1 MGNEQFFYE
10 NDRKVNTRLSRI
22 LMWLSLVFPA
32 LFLLSYLNIFHL
44 SIKELCLIT
53 PFGLL
58 CTLMPTALK
67 HFNISVQALKYIS
80 IISLSLVIAL
90 MGSNSNIGIY
100 ITYILALAISCMY
113 FDAKF
118 TRNMAILGYL
128 CLVVAVFFR
137 SHNVTL
143 SEGDTAMNWFRGYVM
158 GFTIEYIALS
168 AVCISISKATR
179 TLLESVQDKDKLQ
192 AVLDNCDDASGN
204 LVDSVN
210 QLHDA
215 LEQSRTGNAVVADF
229 AKQTMDDCRS
239 NQEYVHDTVEEI
251 QKMAD
256 SIDMIITKTNNMKE
270 VATQTYESTHSYI
283 QVMDDAVSSMDVIS
297 QSTNETLQ
305 TIQILENRVQH
316 IEELTNTII
325 AIANQTSL
333 LSLNAS
339 IEAARAGENGKGFAV
354 VAEEVRKLAEQSHD
368 AVGSITNHV
377 EGIRQ
382 SVADAST
389 SILKGSQSVETGL
402 EKIRVARTEA
412 ENLGNIQK
420 TSLQTAE
427 DIFGSSQET
436 KNSVNGVV
444 EKSEHMTTLMEHSS
458 EMVSDIR
465 KRLDTQESLLQDM
478 DRVFYQVS
486 DVSGQ
491 LKEIVTSS
499 KENEIA

>member
-10 NDRKVNTRLSRI
+10 NDRKVNTKVCRI

-128 CLVVAVFFR
+128 CLVVAVFIR

-143 SEGDTAMNWFRGYVM
+143 SEGDTAMNWFRGYVT

-179 TLLESVQDKDKLQ
+179 TLLESVQDKDKIQ
-192 AVLDNCDDASGN
+192 AVLDSCDDASGN
-204 LVDSVN
+204 LIDSVN

-297 QSTNETLQ
+297 QSTDETLQ

>member
-10 NDRKVNTRLSRI
+10 NDRKVNAKVCRI

-32 LFLLSYLNIFHL
+32 LFLLSYLNIFRL

-67 HFNISVQALKYIS
+67 HFNISVAALKYIS

-297 QSTNETLQ
+297 QSTDETLQ
-305 TIQILENRVQH
+305 TIQILESRVQH

>member
-10 NDRKVNTRLSRI
+10 NDRKVNAKVCRI

-32 LFLLSYLNIFHL
+32 LFLLSYLNIFRL

-67 HFNISVQALKYIS
+67 HFNISVKALKYIS

-204 LVDSVN
+204 LIDSVN

-297 QSTNETLQ
+297 QSTDETLQ
-305 TIQILENRVQH
+305 TIQILESRVQH

>member
-1 MGNEQFFYE
+1 M
-10 NDRKVNTRLSRI
+10 L
-22 LMWLSLVFPA
+22 
-32 LFLLSYLNIFHL
+32 
-44 SIKELCLIT
+44 
-53 PFGLL
+53 
-58 CTLMPTALK
+58 
-67 HFNISVQALKYIS
+67 
-80 IISLSLVIAL
+80 
-90 MGSNSNIGIY
+90 
-100 ITYILALAISCMY
+100 
-113 FDAKF
+113 
-118 TRNMAILGYL
+118 
-128 CLVVAVFFR
+128 FR
-137 SHNVTL
+137 S
-143 SEGDTAMNWFRGYVM
+143 
-158 GFTIEYIALS
+158 
-168 AVCISISKATR
+168 
-179 TLLESVQDKDKLQ
+179 
-192 AVLDNCDDASGN
+192 
-204 LVDSVN
+204 
-210 QLHDA
+210 
-215 LEQSRTGNAVVADF
+215 
-229 AKQTMDDCRS
+229 
-239 NQEYVHDTVEEI
+239 
-251 QKMAD
+251 
-256 SIDMIITKTNNMKE
+256 
-270 VATQTYESTHSYI
+270 
-283 QVMDDAVSSMDVIS
+283 VSSMDVIS
-297 QSTNETLQ
+297 QSTDETLQ

>member
-1 MGNEQFFYE
+1 
-10 NDRKVNTRLSRI
+10 
-22 LMWLSLVFPA
+22 
-32 LFLLSYLNIFHL
+32 
-44 SIKELCLIT
+44 
-53 PFGLL
+53 
-58 CTLMPTALK
+58 MPTALK

>member
-10 NDRKVNTRLSRI
+10 NDRKVNAKVCRI

-32 LFLLSYLNIFHL
+32 LFLLSYLNIFRL

-67 HFNISVQALKYIS
+67 HFNISVKALKYIS

-270 VATQTYESTHSYI
+270 VATQTYESTNSYI

-297 QSTNETLQ
+297 QSTDETLQ

-420 TSLQTAE
+420 ASLQTAE

>member
-10 NDRKVNTRLSRI
+10 NDRKVNAKVCRI

-143 SEGDTAMNWFRGYVM
+143 SEGDTAMNWFRGYVT

-179 TLLESVQDKDKLQ
+179 TLLESVQDKDKIQ

-270 VATQTYESTHSYI
+270 VATQTYESTNSYI

-297 QSTNETLQ
+297 QSTDETLQ

-465 KRLDTQESLLQDM
+465 ERLDTQESLLQDM

-499 KENEIA
+499 KENESA

>member
-1 MGNEQFFYE
+1 
-10 NDRKVNTRLSRI
+10 
-22 LMWLSLVFPA
+22 
-32 LFLLSYLNIFHL
+32 
-44 SIKELCLIT
+44 
-53 PFGLL
+53 
-58 CTLMPTALK
+58 MPTALK

-118 TRNMAILGYL
+118 TKNMAILGYL

-215 LEQSRTGNAVVADF
+215 LEQSRTGNAVVTDF

-297 QSTNETLQ
+297 QSTDETLQ

-491 LKEIVTSS
+491 MKEIFTSS

>member
-1 MGNEQFFYE
+1 
-10 NDRKVNTRLSRI
+10 
-22 LMWLSLVFPA
+22 
-32 LFLLSYLNIFHL
+32 
-44 SIKELCLIT
+44 
-53 PFGLL
+53 
-58 CTLMPTALK
+58 MPTALK

-118 TRNMAILGYL
+118 TKNMAILGYL

-204 LVDSVN
+204 LIDSVN

-215 LEQSRTGNAVVADF
+215 LEQSRTSNAVVADF

-297 QSTNETLQ
+297 QSTDETLQ

-465 KRLDTQESLLQDM
+465 KRLDTQESLPQDM

>member
-10 NDRKVNTRLSRI
+10 NDRKVNTKVCRI

-118 TRNMAILGYL
+118 TKNMAILGYL

-204 LVDSVN
+204 LIDSVN

-297 QSTNETLQ
+297 QSTDETLQ

>member
-10 NDRKVNTRLSRI
+10 NDRKVNAKVCRI

-465 KRLDTQESLLQDM
+465 ERLDTQESLLQDM

-499 KENEIA
+499 KENESA

>member
-10 NDRKVNTRLSRI
+10 NDRKVNTKVCRI

-67 HFNISVQALKYIS
+67 HFNISVAALKYIS

-204 LVDSVN
+204 LIDSVN

-270 VATQTYESTHSYI
+270 VATQTYESTNSYI

-297 QSTNETLQ
+297 QSTDETLQ

-465 KRLDTQESLLQDM
+465 ERLDTQESLLQDM

-499 KENEIA
+499 KENESA

>member
-10 NDRKVNTRLSRI
+10 NDRKVNTKVCRI

-32 LFLLSYLNIFHL
+32 LFLLSYLNIFRL

-67 HFNISVQALKYIS
+67 HFNISVAALKYIS

-143 SEGDTAMNWFRGYVM
+143 SEGDTAMNWFRGYVT

-192 AVLDNCDDASGN
+192 AVLNNCDDASGN
-204 LVDSVN
+204 LIDSVN

-297 QSTNETLQ
+297 QSTDETLQ

>member
-10 NDRKVNTRLSRI
+10 NDRKVNAKVCRI

-143 SEGDTAMNWFRGYVM
+143 SEGDTAMNWFRGYVT

-179 TLLESVQDKDKLQ
+179 TLPESVQDKDKIQ

-270 VATQTYESTHSYI
+270 VATQTYESTNSYI

-297 QSTNETLQ
+297 QSTDETLQ

-465 KRLDTQESLLQDM
+465 ERLDTQESLLQDM

-499 KENEIA
+499 KENESA

>member
-118 TRNMAILGYL
+118 TKNMAILGYL

-179 TLLESVQDKDKLQ
+179 TLLESVQNKDKIQ

-204 LVDSVN
+204 LIDSVN

-215 LEQSRTGNAVVADF
+215 LQQSRTGNAVVADF

-297 QSTNETLQ
+297 QSTDETLQ
-305 TIQILENRVQH
+305 AIQILENRVQH

>member
-10 NDRKVNTRLSRI
+10 NDRKVNAKVCRI

-32 LFLLSYLNIFHL
+32 LFLLSYLNVFRL
-44 SIKELCLIT
+44 SVRELCLIT

-128 CLVVAVFFR
+128 CLVVAVYFR
-137 SHNVTL
+137 AHNVTL

-179 TLLESVQDKDKLQ
+179 NLLESVQDKDKIQ
-192 AVLDNCDDASGN
+192 AVLDSCEDASGN

-210 QLHDA
+210 QLQDA
-215 LEQSRTGNAVVADF
+215 LDQSRNGNAVAADF
-229 AKQTMDDCRS
+229 AEKTLNDCIS

-256 SIDMIITKTNNMKE
+256 SIDTIIEKTTHMKD
-270 VATQTYESTHSYI
+270 VATRTYESTHSYI
-283 QVMDDAVSSMDVIS
+283 QVMDDAVSSMDIIS
-297 QSTNETLQ
+297 HSTDDTLQ
-305 TIQILENRVQH
+305 TIQILESRVQH

-377 EGIRQ
+377 EGIRK
-382 SVADAST
+382 SVADASE

-402 EKIRVARTEA
+402 EKIRIARTEA

-436 KNSVNGVV
+436 KSSVNDAV
-444 EKSEHMTTLMEHSS
+444 EKSEHMTALVEHSS
-458 EMVSDIR
+458 EMVTDIR
-465 KRLDTQESLLQDM
+465 KRLDIQNSLLQDM
-478 DRVFYQVS
+478 DRIFNQVS

-491 LKEIVTSS
+491 LKNIVASD
-499 KENEIA
+499 EQADA

>member
-1 MGNEQFFYE
+1 
-10 NDRKVNTRLSRI
+10 
-22 LMWLSLVFPA
+22 
-32 LFLLSYLNIFHL
+32 
-44 SIKELCLIT
+44 
-53 PFGLL
+53 
-58 CTLMPTALK
+58 MPTALK

-204 LVDSVN
+204 LIDSVN

-297 QSTNETLQ
+297 QSTDETLQ

>member
-1 MGNEQFFYE
+1 
-10 NDRKVNTRLSRI
+10 
-22 LMWLSLVFPA
+22 
-32 LFLLSYLNIFHL
+32 
-44 SIKELCLIT
+44 
-53 PFGLL
+53 
-58 CTLMPTALK
+58 MPTALK

-118 TRNMAILGYL
+118 TKNMAILGYL

-204 LVDSVN
+204 LIDSVN

-215 LEQSRTGNAVVADF
+215 LEQSRTSNAVVADF

-251 QKMAD
+251 QKIAD

-297 QSTNETLQ
+297 QSTDETLQ

-465 KRLDTQESLLQDM
+465 KRLDTQESLPQDM

>member
-10 NDRKVNTRLSRI
+10 NDRKVNAKVCRI

-32 LFLLSYLNIFHL
+32 LFLLSYLNIFRL

-53 PFGLL
+53 PFGFL

-67 HFNISVQALKYIS
+67 HFNISVKALKYIS

-179 TLLESVQDKDKLQ
+179 TLLESVHDKDKLQ

-204 LVDSVN
+204 LIDSVN

-270 VATQTYESTHSYI
+270 VATQTYESTNSYI

-297 QSTNETLQ
+297 QSTDETLQ

-316 IEELTNTII
+316 IEDLTNTII

-377 EGIRQ
+377 EGIRL

-436 KNSVNGVV
+436 KNSVNDVV

>member
-10 NDRKVNTRLSRI
+10 NDRKVNTKVCRI

-32 LFLLSYLNIFHL
+32 LFLLSYLNIFRL

-67 HFNISVQALKYIS
+67 HFNISVAALKYIS

-143 SEGDTAMNWFRGYVM
+143 SEGDTAMNWFRGYVT

-204 LVDSVN
+204 LIDSVN

-297 QSTNETLQ
+297 QSTDETLQ

>member
-10 NDRKVNTRLSRI
+10 NDRKVNTKVCRI

-32 LFLLSYLNIFHL
+32 LFLLSYLNIFRL

-67 HFNISVQALKYIS
+67 HFNISVAALKYIS

-204 LVDSVN
+204 LIDSVN

-297 QSTNETLQ
+297 QSTDETLQ
-305 TIQILENRVQH
+305 TIQILESRVQH

-389 SILKGSQSVETGL
+389 SILKGSQSGETGL

>member
-1 MGNEQFFYE
+1 
-10 NDRKVNTRLSRI
+10 
-22 LMWLSLVFPA
+22 
-32 LFLLSYLNIFHL
+32 
-44 SIKELCLIT
+44 
-53 PFGLL
+53 
-58 CTLMPTALK
+58 MPTALK

-118 TRNMAILGYL
+118 TKNMAILGYL

-215 LEQSRTGNAVVADF
+215 LEQSRTGNAVVTDF

-297 QSTNETLQ
+297 QSTDETLQ

>member
-1 MGNEQFFYE
+1 
-10 NDRKVNTRLSRI
+10 
-22 LMWLSLVFPA
+22 
-32 LFLLSYLNIFHL
+32 
-44 SIKELCLIT
+44 
-53 PFGLL
+53 
-58 CTLMPTALK
+58 MPTALK

-118 TRNMAILGYL
+118 TKNMAILGYL

-204 LVDSVN
+204 LIDSVN

-297 QSTNETLQ
+297 QSTDETLQ

>member
-10 NDRKVNTRLSRI
+10 NDRKVNTKVCRI

-67 HFNISVQALKYIS
+67 HFNISVAALKYIS

-204 LVDSVN
+204 LIDSVN

-270 VATQTYESTHSYI
+270 VATQTYESTNSYI

-297 QSTNETLQ
+297 QSTDETLQ
-305 TIQILENRVQH
+305 AIQILENRVQH

-465 KRLDTQESLLQDM
+465 ERLDTQESLLQDM

-499 KENEIA
+499 KENESA

>member
-10 NDRKVNTRLSRI
+10 NDRKVNTKVCRI

-32 LFLLSYLNIFHL
+32 LFLLSYLNIFRL

-67 HFNISVQALKYIS
+67 HFNISVAALKYIS

-143 SEGDTAMNWFRGYVM
+143 SEGDTAMNWFRGYVT

-192 AVLDNCDDASGN
+192 AVLNNCDDASGN
-204 LVDSVN
+204 LIDSVN

-270 VATQTYESTHSYI
+270 VATQTYESTNSYI

-297 QSTNETLQ
+297 QSTDETLQ

-420 TSLQTAE
+420 ASLQTAE

>member
-10 NDRKVNTRLSRI
+10 NDRKVNAKVCRI

-143 SEGDTAMNWFRGYVM
+143 SEGDTAMNWFRGYVT

-297 QSTNETLQ
+297 QSTDETLQ

-465 KRLDTQESLLQDM
+465 ERLDTQESLLQDM

-499 KENEIA
+499 KENESA

>member
-1 MGNEQFFYE
+1 MGPFRWLLIHDN
-10 NDRKVNTRLSRI
+10 RI
-22 LMWLSLVFPA
+22 LAERAFYCFVA
-32 LFLLSYLNIFHL
+32 LLSCSRLFFRKCDQDQ
-44 SIKELCLIT
+44 SGRKEEDQRQ
-53 PFGLL
+53 
-58 CTLMPTALK
+58 
-67 HFNISVQALKYIS
+67 H
-80 IISLSLVIAL
+80 
-90 MGSNSNIGIY
+90 
-100 ITYILALAISCMY
+100 
-113 FDAKF
+113 
-118 TRNMAILGYL
+118 
-128 CLVVAVFFR
+128 AVFG
-137 SHNVTL
+137 VVEKVCT
-143 SEGDTAMNWFRGYVM
+143 EGNDQR
-158 GFTIEYIALS
+158 
-168 AVCISISKATR
+168 
-179 TLLESVQDKDKLQ
+179 
-192 AVLDNCDDASGN
+192 
-204 LVDSVN
+204 
-210 QLHDA
+210 
-215 LEQSRTGNAVVADF
+215 
-229 AKQTMDDCRS
+229 
-239 NQEYVHDTVEEI
+239 
-251 QKMAD
+251 
-256 SIDMIITKTNNMKE
+256 
-270 VATQTYESTHSYI
+270 
-283 QVMDDAVSSMDVIS
+283 
-297 QSTNETLQ
+297 
-305 TIQILENRVQH
+305 
-316 IEELTNTII
+316 
-325 AIANQTSL
+325 
-333 LSLNAS
+333 
-339 IEAARAGENGKGFAV
+339 
-354 VAEEVRKLAEQSHD
+354 AEEVRKLAEQSHD

>member
-1 MGNEQFFYE
+1 MEEKKNG
-10 NDRKVNTRLSRI
+10 S
-22 LMWLSLVFPA
+22 
-32 LFLLSYLNIFHL
+32 
-44 SIKELCLIT
+44 SIKLIFGIMGIFTPILIFQIVILVLLQHNVISLTLAFILTIVAIVLMFLIT
-53 PFGLL
+53 LQGIK
-58 CTLMPTALK
+58 TLIDPIRSAITGMTGQ
-67 HFNISVQALKYIS
+67 SD
-80 IISLSLVIAL
+80 
-90 MGSNSNIGIY
+90 GNSKIQQ
-100 ITYILALAISCMY
+100 
-113 FDAKF
+113 
-118 TRNMAILGYL
+118 R
-128 CLVVAVFFR
+128 
-137 SHNVTL
+137 
-143 SEGDTAMNWFRGYVM
+143 
-158 GFTIEYIALS
+158 
-168 AVCISISKATR
+168 ISKISEREDEIGAFMRNIQKTFGGLTDTVSAIRLATS
-179 TLLESVQDKDKLQ
+179 E
-192 AVLDNCDDASGN
+192 
-204 LVDSVN
+204 
-210 QLHDA
+210 
-215 LEQSRTGNAVVADF
+215 LEQVSEEFEKIFDSMEHVSGSTNAA
-229 AKQTMDDCRS
+229 
-239 NQEYVHDTVEEI
+239 VEEI
-251 QKMAD
+251 IGNTEVQAEKVRNISEMTD
-256 SIDMIITKTNNMKE
+256 SIAGVIEQIYQNMANLKQSAETALQCNDNASGIMKELIQISKESSRAMDEVSEQTRKTN
-270 VATQTYESTHSYI
+270 ESAQEI
-283 QVMDDAVSSMDVIS
+283 RQV
-297 QSTNETLQ
+297 TE
-305 TIQILENRVQH
+305 
-316 IEELTNTII
+316 II
-325 AIANQTSL
+325 AGISSQTNL
-333 LSLNAS
+333 LALNAS

-465 KRLDTQESLLQDM
+465 KRLDTQESLPQDM

>member
-10 NDRKVNTRLSRI
+10 NDRKVNTKVCRI

-118 TRNMAILGYL
+118 TKNMAILGYL

-179 TLLESVQDKDKLQ
+179 TLLKSVQNKDKIQ

-204 LVDSVN
+204 LIDSVN

-215 LEQSRTGNAVVADF
+215 LQQSRTGNAVVADF

-297 QSTNETLQ
+297 QSTDETLQ
-305 TIQILENRVQH
+305 AIQILENRVQH

>member
-10 NDRKVNTRLSRI
+10 NDRKVNTKVCRI

-67 HFNISVQALKYIS
+67 HFNISVAALKYIS

-204 LVDSVN
+204 LIDSVN

>member
-10 NDRKVNTRLSRI
+10 NDRKVNTKVCRI

-143 SEGDTAMNWFRGYVM
+143 SEDDTAMNWFRGYVM

>member
-10 NDRKVNTRLSRI
+10 NDRKVNAKVCRI

-32 LFLLSYLNIFHL
+32 LFLLSYLNIFRL

-67 HFNISVQALKYIS
+67 HFNISVKALKYIS

-192 AVLDNCDDASGN
+192 AVLNNCDDASGN
-204 LVDSVN
+204 LIDSVN

-297 QSTNETLQ
+297 QSTDETLQ

>member
-10 NDRKVNTRLSRI
+10 NDRKVNAKVCRI

-32 LFLLSYLNIFHL
+32 LFLLSYLNIFRL

-67 HFNISVQALKYIS
+67 HFNISVAALKYIS

-204 LVDSVN
+204 LIDSVN

-256 SIDMIITKTNNMKE
+256 SIDMIITKTNNMRE

-297 QSTNETLQ
+297 QSTDETLQ
-305 TIQILENRVQH
+305 TIQILESRVQH

-486 DVSGQ
+486 NVSGQ

>member
-10 NDRKVNTRLSRI
+10 NDRKVNTKVCRI

-143 SEGDTAMNWFRGYVM
+143 SEGDTAMNWFRGYVT

-179 TLLESVQDKDKLQ
+179 TLLESVQDKDKIQ
-192 AVLDNCDDASGN
+192 AVLDSCDDASGN
-204 LVDSVN
+204 LIDSVN

-297 QSTNETLQ
+297 QSTDETLQ

>member
-10 NDRKVNTRLSRI
+10 NDRKVNTKVCRI

>member
-10 NDRKVNTRLSRI
+10 NDRKVNAKVCRI

-143 SEGDTAMNWFRGYVM
+143 SEGDTAMNWFRGYVT

-297 QSTNETLQ
+297 QSTDETLQ

-465 KRLDTQESLLQDM
+465 ERLDTQESLLQDM

-499 KENEIA
+499 KENEIS

>member
-10 NDRKVNTRLSRI
+10 NDRKVNTKVCRI

-113 FDAKF
+113 CDAKF